1 MNVLSH
7 LSLGITTLFLAE
19 IPITLWSMGLS
30 HYNPFG
36 SVPHAGLHLFDSAI
50 IMVTFI
56 LEVVLRGRER
66 ELVGLL
72 VILRLWRLV
81 KLVGGKSIHRDLRS
95 C

>member
-1 MNVLSH
+1 
-7 LSLGITTLFLAE
+7 
-19 IPITLWSMGLS
+19 MGLS